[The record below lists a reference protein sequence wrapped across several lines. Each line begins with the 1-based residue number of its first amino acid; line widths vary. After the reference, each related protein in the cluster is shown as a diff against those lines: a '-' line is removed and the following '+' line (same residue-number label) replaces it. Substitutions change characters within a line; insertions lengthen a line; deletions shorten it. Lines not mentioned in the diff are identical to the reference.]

1 MLDSSTPGPVT
12 DLTLRTFFSFAL
24 LASALAALNL
34 AVANLGVAPML
45 RVVLICGYAII
56 GLGSLIALR
65 LPREAALRAMLPMV
79 LAAMVVVGSVAMFTG
94 WGLRTP
100 GLYFFSV
107 IVCMACAIATL
118 RQGLAVTAAA
128 TALVLLLGLAEY
140 VALLMPP
147 SEATAAPLWMRVMVQ
162 VLAIGC
168 GTGAGLL
175 LAQLTRAHVRQAN
188 DREERFRRLLGIAAA
203 AYWETDAE
211 LRVRHVSRRNTQG
224 VFVPVPV
231 GEARLP
237 WDITQLHADTE
248 TTLLLR
254 KHMKA
259 REPLR
264 DVLMRWVRPERPDM
278 LLLLS
283 GEPQHGSNGRFMGYW
298 GVARDVTAEHQARSA
313 LLDTEMRYRD
323 LFRRTPTPMVLHRDG
338 RVLDAN
344 EAAAAMFGY
353 GHAQQMLGAAMA
365 RFHQGAS
372 EQTSQERIALLRDL
386 PSGEALPLI
395 GLQLTGVD
403 GRQISVKATAVRA
416 NIGGHPAVLS
426 IYIDETGQ
434 RAAARAQ
441 QRSETLL
448 RQVVTMSPDVI
459 TLTDLETGRYEMVNE
474 SFFRLTGYAAN
485 EVLGH
490 TSAELGIWASP
501 QDRERLWRALGTN
514 DTVKDVA
521 IDFLDRRGH
530 RMPMLVSA
538 ARFKREGRLYLVINA
553 RDMSDANRDRLERE
567 AIMANASV
575 GLAHVRDRKFAMVN
589 PRFEQMYG
597 WPAGQL
603 VGQRAE
609 VVWHH
614 PEDFEQ
620 LGPQIG
626 AALRQG
632 AQVDIE
638 RMARRHDGS
647 AFLARLRAKAVD
659 PRHPSSGGTIWIAE
673 DVTAQRQTEAELA
686 RARDEAESANRAKS
700 AFLANTSHEIRTP
713 LNGLVGLARLAR
725 QPNVEPARLKHYLEQ
740 IADSAET
747 LSMIISDILDLSK
760 VEAGRLEVESA
771 PFSLM
776 DLLQSLQTAYSSLA
790 DSRDLDFS
798 MDLGPRVPDM
808 VMGDALR
815 VRQILSNFLHNALKF
830 TPSGA
835 VQLTVRKTAGE
846 CVRFEVR
853 DTGPGIDEATQ
864 ARLFK
869 PFTQADES
877 ITRRFGGTGLGLSIC
892 RELAMLMQ
900 GSVGLESTV
909 GRGSCFHVEL
919 PLPLVPGGYAAS
931 GHSTIDMNML
941 NGAHVLLVEDNAVN
955 MMIGMAL
962 LEQWGVSAESAE
974 DGASAIA
981 AVERSLASGQPF
993 DAVLM
998 DVQMPG
1004 MSGHEATRRLRR
1016 RWTKTQ
1022 LPIIALTAAA
1032 LVSERE
1038 QAMASGMNDFVTKPI
1053 EPNRL
1058 RQALLRALAKD
1069 E

>member
-1 MLDSSTPGPVT
+1 
-12 DLTLRTFFSFAL
+12 
-24 LASALAALNL
+24 
-34 AVANLGVAPML
+34 
-45 RVVLICGYAII
+45 
-56 GLGSLIALR
+56 
-65 LPREAALRAMLPMV
+65 
-79 LAAMVVVGSVAMFTG
+79 
-94 WGLRTP
+94 
-100 GLYFFSV
+100 
-107 IVCMACAIATL
+107 
-118 RQGLAVTAAA
+118 
-128 TALVLLLGLAEY
+128 
-140 VALLMPP
+140 
-147 SEATAAPLWMRVMVQ
+147 
-162 VLAIGC
+162 
-168 GTGAGLL
+168 
-175 LAQLTRAHVRQAN
+175 
-188 DREERFRRLLGIAAA
+188 
-203 AYWETDAE
+203 
-211 LRVRHVSRRNTQG
+211 
-224 VFVPVPV
+224 
-231 GEARLP
+231 
-237 WDITQLHADTE
+237 
-248 TTLLLR
+248 
-254 KHMKA
+254 
-259 REPLR
+259 
-264 DVLMRWVRPERPDM
+264 
-278 LLLLS
+278 
-283 GEPQHGSNGRFMGYW
+283 
-298 GVARDVTAEHQARSA
+298 
-313 LLDTEMRYRD
+313 
-323 LFRRTPTPMVLHRDG
+323 
-338 RVLDAN
+338 
-344 EAAAAMFGY
+344 
-353 GHAQQMLGAAMA
+353 MA
-365 RFHQGAS
+365 RFHQGGQ
-372 EQTSQERIALLRDL
+372 EQIMHERIALLRDL
-386 PSGEALPLI
+386 PNGEALPLI
-395 GLQLTGVD
+395 SLQLTGVD
-403 GRQISVKATAVRA
+403 GRQIAVKATAVRA
-416 NIGGHPAVLS
+416 HIGGHPAVLS
-426 IYIDETGQ
+426 IYIDETVQ

-448 RQVVTMSPDVI
+448 RQVVSMSPDVI

-530 RMPMLVSA
+530 RVPMLVSA

-575 GLAHVRDRKFAMVN
+575 GLAHIRDRQFAMVN

-603 VGQRAE
+603 VGQSAE
-609 VVWHH
+609 SVWHRK
-614 PEDFEQ
+614 EDFEQ
-620 LGPQIG
+620 LGAQIG
-626 AALRQG
+626 EALRRG
-632 AQVDIE
+632 EQVDIE
-638 RMARRHDGS
+638 RMAQRHDGS

-659 PRHPSSGGTIWIAE
+659 HQHPSSGGTIWIAE
-673 DVTAQRQTEAELA
+673 DVTAQRQTEADLA

-725 QPNVEPARLKHYLEQ
+725 QPNVEPARLSHYLEQ

-776 DLLQSLQTAYSSLA
+776 DLLQSLQTAYRSLA
-790 DSRDLDFS
+790 DSRDLDFN

-835 VQLTVRKTAGE
+835 VQLTVRKAAGE
-846 CVRFEVR
+846 RVRFEVR
-853 DTGPGIDEATQ
+853 DTGPGIDEETQ
-864 ARLFK
+864 VRLFK

-892 RELAMLMQ
+892 RELAVLMQ
-900 GSVGLESTV
+900 GNVGLESAI

-919 PLPLVPGGYAAS
+919 PLPPVPGGYAAS
-931 GHSTIDMNML
+931 GHSTMDMNML
-941 NGAHVLLVEDNAVN
+941 SGAHVLLVEDNAVN

-962 LEQWGVSAESAE
+962 LEQWGVSAESTE

-981 AVERSLASGQPF
+981 AVERSLSAGQPF

-1004 MSGHEATRRLRR
+1004 MSGHEVTRRLRK
-1016 RWTKTQ
+1016 RWTKAQ

-1069 E
+1069 D